1 MYRMDAK
8 SQVSSP
14 CARATTIPE
23 WLPSGHMQHGCRS
36 DAALTTAFVAYGNKL
51 RCEWLMIDNLTAATL
66 DLTSHSAL
74 YHRRPPFNNSAPPCR
89 PAVTSKSHPDPSGS
103 RCTFLR
109 HSLRR
114 GLPVIIPL
122 YSFADQTP

>member
-8 SQVSSP
+8 SQAKSP
-14 CARATTIPE
+14 CTGATPIPD
-23 WLPSGHMQHGCRS
+23 WVQIGQMQHGCQL
-36 DAALTTAFVAYGNKL
+36 DAASTTACVACSN
-51 RCEWLMIDNLTAATL
+51 RRRWDWLIIDDLTAATPH
-66 DLTSHSAL
+66 LTSHSAL
-74 YHRRPPFNNSAPPCR
+74 YHRRLAFYNSATPCR
-89 PAVTSKSHPDPSGS
+89 PDVTGKSHSDHLGS

-114 GLPVIIPL
+114 GLPIITPS